1 MVDTLTAIP
10 CADVRTQ
17 ENEPRVKV
25 NRSRLY
31 KRPLPIYDFLSIT
44 FLPGITGMF
53 MRGTDILEKN
63 DLFWSFMAV
72 VTVVLIHSYGGYRHN
87 QSGIFLKSISLAI
100 KCYMATSLAM
110 LAVALLIGHGH
121 LLTRPQTL
129 ADLGGTPLLL
139 ACVRATPKWYGTRDA
154 ANVPPDGPVVI
165 CYDHCKASIHKALL
179 EHQIGSQLSGILYLS
194 PPPAAGRQAIA
205 PELPDIQSL
214 LSTLQSRSIQ
224 NVILI
229 QHPALDAIPTAD
241 RQRIISELLSI
252 PTRIWLA
259 FNIENELPDL
269 LKGRSGSYRLVPLVT
284 DQLLTSQSSTK
295 RIFDLTAAALLLV
308 ASLPLI
314 LLATLLV
321 WISGPG
327 PVIYR
332 QTRIGAHGHRFTM
345 LKFRTMRHDP
355 AAAFQQ
361 AARHD
366 PRITR
371 IGRFLRKTSLDE
383 ILQLINVLK
392 GDMSLIGPRP
402 HAPETRVEGLSFENA
417 VKFYRLRHRV
427 KPGLTGLAQI
437 RGQRGE
443 TPAIQALEQRLA
455 SDLEYIETWSPWLDI
470 WILLRTIP
478 AVLRQTNAR

>member
-10 CADVRTQ
+10 RPDVRTQ
-17 ENEPRVKV
+17 ENEPRVEIFHGRMRK
-25 NRSRLY
+25 
-31 KRPLPIYDFLSIT
+31 KPLPIYDFLSIVL
-44 FLPGITGMF
+44 LPVITGIF
-53 MRGTDILEKN
+53 MQGTDSLEKN

-72 VTVVLIHSYGGYRHN
+72 LTVLLINSYGGYRHN
-87 QSGIFLKSISLAI
+87 QSGIFLKSASLAI
-100 KCYMATSLAM
+100 RCYIATSFAM
-110 LAVALLIGHGH
+110 LAVATLLGHGH
-121 LLTRPQTL
+121 VITRPQTL
-129 ADLGGTPLLL
+129 ADLGMTPLLL
-139 ACVRATPKWYGTRDA
+139 AWTRAMPTADTA
-154 ANVPPDGPVVI
+154 EVTPDGPVII
-165 CYDHCKASIHKALL
+165 CYDHCKASIRQALL
-179 EHQIGSQLSGILYLS
+179 EHQMGTQISGILYLAL
-194 PPPAAGRQAIA
+194 PASRPHAIA
-205 PELPDIQSL
+205 RELPDIPSL
-214 LSTLQSRSIQ
+214 LATIQSQSIQ
-224 NVILI
+224 NVIFI
-229 QHPALDAIPTAD
+229 HHPALDAIPAAD
-241 RQRIISELLSI
+241 RQDILSELLSFPI
-252 PTRIWLA
+252 RIWLA

-269 LKGRSGSYRLVPLVT
+269 LKSRSGNYRLVPLVT
-284 DQLLTSQSSTK
+284 DQLITSQSFTK
-295 RIFDLTAAALLLV
+295 RMFDLTAGSILLM
-308 ASLPLI
+308 ASLPFI
-314 LLATLLV
+314 MLAAILV

-427 KPGLTGLAQI
+427 KPGVTGLAQI

-443 TPAIQALEQRLA
+443 TPAVQALEQRLA

-478 AVLRQTNAR
+478 AVLRQTNAC

>member
-1 MVDTLTAIP
+1 M
-10 CADVRTQ
+10 
-17 ENEPRVKV
+17 
-25 NRSRLY
+25 
-31 KRPLPIYDFLSIT
+31 
-44 FLPGITGMF
+44 
-53 MRGTDILEKN
+53 
-63 DLFWSFMAV
+63 
-72 VTVVLIHSYGGYRHN
+72 
-87 QSGIFLKSISLAI
+87 
-100 KCYMATSLAM
+100 
-110 LAVALLIGHGH
+110 
-121 LLTRPQTL
+121 
-129 ADLGGTPLLL
+129 TPLLL
-139 ACVRATPKWYGTRDA
+139 AWTRAMPTADTA
-154 ANVPPDGPVVI
+154 EVTPDGPVII
-165 CYDHCKASIHKALL
+165 CYDHCKASIRQALL
-179 EHQIGSQLSGILYLS
+179 EHQMGTQISGILYLAL
-194 PPPAAGRQAIA
+194 PASRPHAIA
-205 PELPDIQSL
+205 RELPDIPSL
-214 LSTLQSRSIQ
+214 LATIQSQSIQ
-224 NVILI
+224 NVIFI
-229 QHPALDAIPTAD
+229 HHPALDAIPAAD
-241 RQRIISELLSI
+241 RQDILSELLSFPI
-252 PTRIWLA
+252 RIWLA

-269 LKGRSGSYRLVPLVT
+269 LKSRSGNYRLVPLVT
-284 DQLLTSQSSTK
+284 DQLITSQSFTK
-295 RIFDLTAAALLLV
+295 RMFDLTAGSILLM
-308 ASLPLI
+308 ASLPFI
-314 LLATLLV
+314 MLAAILV

-427 KPGLTGLAQI
+427 KPGVTGLAQI

-443 TPAIQALEQRLA
+443 TPAVQALEQRLA

-478 AVLRQTNAR
+478 AVLRQTNAC